1 MRRRRSL
8 WIMASI
14 SAVAVIKMYCCVLMK
29 RNSATM
35 KSAADQRL
43 TLPLSA
49 AWAPELIAVSI
60 AAVLMPP
67 SADMTIS
74 RSTACGGS
82 GRRWRR
88 RGAAAELFFLGLNEL
103 TIVGRIE
110 VKKRPAGSKMLN
122 ENPADHPGGTGR
134 EYRHRKRADRR
145 SESREAFHKAPHT
158 DHGSC
163 RGARWD

>member
-1 MRRRRSL
+1 
-8 WIMASI
+8 MASI

-35 KSAADQRL
+35 KSAAYQRL

-74 RSTACGGS
+74 RSS
-82 GRRWRR
+82 EPYISRRTRLKKDI
-88 RGAAAELFFLGLNEL
+88 GA
-103 TIVGRIE
+103 
-110 VKKRPAGSKMLN
+110 M
-122 ENPADHPGGTGR
+122 
-134 EYRHRKRADRR
+134 
-145 SESREAFHKAPHT
+145 
-158 DHGSC
+158 
-163 RGARWD
+163 

>member
-1 MRRRRSL
+1 MTTTATVITLRSL
-8 WIMASI
+8 LCAR
-14 SAVAVIKMYCCVLMK
+14 L
-29 RNSATM
+29 ATPRLAWVW
-35 KSAADQRL
+35 SLQRSRTAHPCAL
-43 TLPLSA
+43 A
-49 AWAPELIAVSI
+49 
-60 AAVLMPP
+60 
-67 SADMTIS
+67 

-163 RGARWD
+163 RGARWDHRPCQAS